1 MVYVLRDTTGRF
13 VSMDLNIS
21 SHNTESTPMNKT
33 SQPENP
39 KCSPI
44 PTLHFLAVI
53 IALVGLAGNT
63 IVLWLLGFRMRRKAI
78 SVYIFN
84 LALADSFFLCCH
96 FIDSVL
102 RIADFYNFYAHNLSK
117 EILGNVSI
125 IPYISGLS
133 ILSAISTERCL
144 SVLWPIWYHC
154 HRPKNMSAIICA
166 LIWVLS
172 LLMAIID
179 WYFSGFLNRA
189 NHHLWK
195 NVDFIVTAFLVFLFI
210 LLFGSSVALL
220 AKILCGSKR
229 KRLTRL
235 YVTISLTVVVFLI
248 CGLPLGFY
256 LFLIYWLEVISHPPF
271 CYLYRVTALLSCV
284 NSCANP
290 IIYFFVGSFRQHRQH
305 RSLKRIL
312 QRALEDTPEEDER
325 TTSHLQKTIEVSES
339 REW

>member
-13 VSMDLNIS
+13 VSMDPNIS

-33 SQPENP
+33 SKPENP

-44 PTLHFLAVI
+44 LTLHFLALI

-63 IVLWLLGFRMRRKAI
+63 IVLWLLGFHMRRKAI

-84 LALADSFFLCCH
+84 LALSDSFFLCCH

-102 RIADFYNFYAHNLSK
+102 RIADFYDFYAHNLSK
-117 EILGNVSI
+117 EILGNISI

-154 HRPKNMSAIICA
+154 HRPKNMSVIICA

-172 LLMAIID
+172 LLMAILD
-179 WYFSGFLNRA
+179 WCFSGFLNQA
-189 NHHLWK
+189 DHHLWK
-195 NVDFIVTAFLVFLFI
+195 NVDFILTAFLTFLFI

-229 KRLTRL
+229 NRLTRL

-256 LFLIYWLEVISHPPF
+256 LFLIYWLGAHSHPPF
-271 CYLYRVTALLSCV
+271 CYLYQVTALLSCV

-290 IIYFFVGSFRQHRQH
+290 IIYFFVGSFRQHRH
-305 RSLKRIL
+305 HGSLKRIL
-312 QRALEDTPEEDER
+312 QRALEDTPVEDEH
-325 TTSHLQKTIEVSES
+325 TASHLQKTIEVSES

>member
-1 MVYVLRDTTGRF
+1 
-13 VSMDLNIS
+13 MDPNIS
-21 SHNTESTPMNKT
+21 SHTTESTPMNKT
-33 SQPENP
+33 SQPENA
-39 KCSPI
+39 KCGPI
-44 PTLHFLAVI
+44 LTLHFLALI
-53 IALVGLAGNT
+53 IALVGLVGNT
-63 IVLWLLGFRMRRKAI
+63 IVLWLLRFRVRRKAI

-96 FIDSVL
+96 FIDSLL
-102 RIADFYNFYAHNLSK
+102 RIADLYDFYAHNLSK
-117 EILGNVSI
+117 EILGNISI

-154 HRPKNMSAIICA
+154 HRPKNMSSIVCA

-172 LLMAIID
+172 LLMATLD
-179 WYFSGFLNRA
+179 WYFSEFLNQTDP
-189 NHHLWK
+189 HLLK
-195 NVDFIVTAFLVFLFI
+195 NVDYLVTAFLIVLLIVSFI
-210 LLFGSSVALL
+210 LLFGSNVALL

-235 YVTISLTVVVFLI
+235 FVTISLTVVVFLI

-256 LFLIYWLEVISHPPF
+256 LFLIYWLGVHLHPPF
-271 CYLYRVTALLSCV
+271 CYLYQVTALLSCV

-290 IIYFFVGSFRQHRQH
+290 IIYFFVGSFRQHRHH

-312 QRALEDTPEEDER
+312 QRALEDTPKEDER
-325 TTSHLQKTIEVSES
+325 TASHLQKTIEVSES
-339 REW
+339 RDW

>member
-1 MVYVLRDTTGRF
+1 
-13 VSMDLNIS
+13 MDANIS
-21 SHNTESTPMNKT
+21 SHNTESTPMNQT
-33 SQPENP
+33 SQNP

-44 PTLHFLAVI
+44 PTLHFLALI

-63 IVLWLLGFRMRRKAI
+63 IVLWLLGFHMRRKAI

-96 FIDSVL
+96 FIDSLL
-102 RIADFYNFYAHNLSK
+102 RIADFYAFYAHKLSK

-154 HRPKNMSAIICA
+154 HRPKNTSAIICT

-172 LLMAIID
+172 LLMAILD
-179 WYFSGFLNRA
+179 WYFSGFLNKA
-189 NHHLWK
+189 DHHLWK
-195 NVDFIVTAFLVFLFI
+195 NVDFIVAAFLIFLFI

-220 AKILCGSKR
+220 ARILCGSKR

-235 YVTISLTVVVFLI
+235 YATISLTVVVFLI

-256 LFLIYWLEVISHPPF
+256 LFLIYWLGVHKHPPF
-271 CYLYRVTALLSCV
+271 CNLYPVTALLSCV

-290 IIYFFVGSFRQHRQH
+290 IIYFFVGSFRQHRHHQ
-305 RSLKRIL
+305 SLKRIL

-325 TTSHLQKTIEVSES
+325 PASHLQKTIEASES